1 MFTNETLVCT
11 THLFDLLEEI
21 GVMYLSLRLL
31 RDALCY
37 TTNVTSLARA
47 LSLPLRTAQFLCL
60 QSKVEIANGQ
70 NEQAQLHFNEML
82 EILSVNTEKIT
93 INGKLN
99 LDEFYENHLTEC
111 QCNICSNTS
120 CLRIVFEIRLIES
133 KLHES
138 SNIDILYDQMLH
150 KYNKITNQVEM
161 KFFCLEFQEFESLI
175 SNLRYELEILF
186 TEFKYVKTKT
196 KPEEI
201 EKVILDIRK
210 LPGSNHDLISNIIES
225 YLMSTYQ
232 PSPPPQPKV
241 KPIKTPPK
249 QLLKPIEDLE
259 TTNIFMTPLVKPNR
273 FFKSRTPMTTP
284 APPAFKIYTPICEK
298 KSVKKMETLH
308 LPPKSPS
315 YHDADR
321 LLTPYKFSPEP
332 PRTRE
337 KKSARKKLLQTDVE
351 AKKVVK
357 LFDTGNQ
364 LDKNIDEDLTKS
376 FAALDF
382 STKKSELL
390 ESARKVS
397 GKNFIK

>member
-1 MFTNETLVCT
+1 
-11 THLFDLLEEI
+11 
-21 GVMYLSLRLL
+21 MYLSLRLL
-31 RDALCY
+31 RDALGY

-70 NEQAQLHFNEML
+70 NEQAQLHLNEIL
-82 EILSVNTEKIT
+82 EILSVNTEKIS
-93 INGKLN
+93 INNKLN

-111 QCNICSNTS
+111 QCNICSNTC
-120 CLRIVFEIRLIES
+120 CLRIIFEIRLIES
-133 KLHES
+133 ELQEI
-138 SNIDILYDQMLH
+138 SNIDNLYDQMLH
-150 KYNKITNQVEM
+150 KYNKITNEVKQTI
-161 KFFCLEFQEFESLI
+161 FCLEFHEFESVI
-175 SNLRYELEILF
+175 NNLRYELEILF
-186 TEFKYVKTKT
+186 SEFKYVKTKK

-201 EKVILDIRK
+201 EKAILDLSK

-232 PSPPPQPKV
+232 PSPPLQPKLKV
-241 KPIKTPPK
+241 IKTPPK
-249 QLLKPIEDLE
+249 LKPIEDLE
-259 TTNIFMTPLVKPNR
+259 TTNIFVTPLVKPNR

-298 KSVKKMETLH
+298 KSMKKMETLH

-337 KKSARKKLLQTDVE
+337 KKSARKKLLQTDIE

-397 GKNFIK
+397 GKIFIK